1 MPALTSDSHR
11 GPKNCSASHHVFD
24 FMLLQLLVAAVPCLA
39 RNGENDPL
47 HLLLEKRWQTMGS
60 HNGRLLPWQLENA
73 GMLRNS
79 DIHSAAIYCNEMRR
93 DNREVSFGTR
103 LI

>member
-1 MPALTSDSHR
+1 
-11 GPKNCSASHHVFD
+11 
-24 FMLLQLLVAAVPCLA
+24 MLLQLLVAAVPCLA
-39 RNGENDPL
+39 GNGENDPL

-79 DIHSAAIYCNEMRR
+79 DIHSAAIYRNDMGR